1 MRVVMVLSDYSPG
14 SIIAAGA
21 SVRPQASPE
30 VAEGASELD
39 RLVVASATFRD
50 IDTDAREDLARVLAD
65 RAAGATERILLHTCH
80 RVELIAFGTPASDL
94 SDLADQLQ
102 WSRGIAAAERVMLV
116 AGGLDSAVLAEEQ
129 VLGQVRD
136 AYRSALD
143 RSETGPVTNEL
154 MRRAIRFGKRVRS
167 FAYPVGDR
175 SLADRAARWIEER
188 LSAQPGRSV
197 SALVVGTG
205 EMGRLLATRLAEGN
219 ASVTVASRSAERGAD
234 VVSGLPHPE
243 RHHASL
249 IADALVGALQHDVV
263 ALAVRGESARLDAR
277 HLDGGRLPLLVD
289 LSSPSIVT
297 RKAAERLGDR
307 LLDLDGLGI
316 TIEPG
321 RLSAD
326 AERRLRGEA
335 RAEAQAFAAWLE
347 LRASGDGIA
356 LLRAHAEEVRHRHL
370 LRLRLRSG
378 LDDEQAAAVEAMTS
392 AMFGELLHV
401 PTLRLRRGPD
411 AAARVRELFGIE

>member
-1 MRVVMVLSDYSPG
+1 MRRYCAANSPRPVV
-14 SIIAAGA
+14 AAGA
-21 SVRPQASPE
+21 LVRSQVSPE
-30 VAEGASELD
+30 VADSSSELD
-39 RLVVASATFRD
+39 SLVVAGATFRE
-50 IDTDAREDLARVLAD
+50 IDTGQREELARVLAD
-65 RAAGATERILLHTCH
+65 RVSGTSEGIVLHTCH
-80 RVELIAFGTPASDL
+80 RVELIAFGMQASDL
-94 SDLADQLQ
+94 SDVAGALH
-102 WSRGIAAAERVMLV
+102 WSRGMAAAERMMLV

-188 LSAQPGRSV
+188 LTSEPGRSV

-205 EMGRLLATRLAEGN
+205 EMGRLLARRLAEGN
-219 ASVTVASRSAERGAD
+219 ASVTVASRSSERGAD
-234 VVSGLPHPE
+234 VVMDLPHPD
-243 RHHASL
+243 RHRASL
-249 IADALVGALQHDVV
+249 IAEALGGVVQHDVV
-263 ALAVRGESARLDAR
+263 AIAVRGDAVLLDAQ
-277 HLDGGRLPLLVD
+277 HLDGERAPLVVD
-289 LSSPSIVT
+289 LSSPSVVS
-297 RKAAERLGDR
+297 REAATQLGER
-307 LLDLDGLGI
+307 LLDLDRLGS

-335 RAEAQAFAAWLE
+335 RDEAQAFAAWLE
-347 LRASGDGIA
+347 VRASGDGIA
-356 LLRAHAEEVRHRHL
+356 MLRAHAEEVRRRHL
-370 LRLRLRSG
+370 QRLRLRSG
-378 LDDEQAAAVEAMTS
+378 LDEQQAAAVEAMTV
-392 AMFGELLHV
+392 AMLGELLHV
-401 PTLRLRRGPD
+401 PTVRLRRDPE